1 MVAEF
6 PALTLRILLSPDT
19 AVGLGKANL
28 LEYVGAKE
36 SGSIAAASRQMGMSY
51 KRAWYLIDTMNAYF
65 REPVVTATKGGK
77 SGGGAHLTPN
87 GRAVLDAY
95 RRMEAEVAR
104 VTGPDL
110 EALAALAART
120 VNAV

>member
-28 LEYVGAKE
+28 LQYILET
-36 SGSIAAASRQMGMSY
+36 GSIAAASRRMGMSY
-51 KRAWYLIDTMNAYF
+51 KRAWYLIETMNEYF

-77 SGGGAHLTPN
+77 SGGGAQLTPT
-87 GRAVLDAY
+87 GHAVLNAY
-95 RRMEAEVAR
+95 RHMETEVAR
-104 VTGPDL
+104 VTEADL
-110 EALAALAART
+110 RALAALA
-120 VNAV
+120 VEAVDAA

>member
-28 LEYVGAKE
+28 LQYIEE

-77 SGGGAHLTPN
+77 SGGGAHLTPT

-104 VTGPDL
+104 VTAPEL

-120 VNAV
+120 VNTMT

>member
-6 PALTLRILLSPDT
+6 PALTLRILLSPNT
-19 AVGLGKANL
+19 AMGLGKANL
-28 LEYVGAKE
+28 LQYIEE

-77 SGGGAHLTPN
+77 SGGGAHLTPT

-95 RRMEAEVAR
+95 RRVEAEVAR
-104 VTGPDL
+104 VTAPEL